1 MMINSSFSNSVSALN
16 TQSVRMN
23 NAGHNIANVNT
34 VDFVPKEPI
43 QTSASEVSFKEKT
56 NHAIPGQSRT
66 RLNEEI
72 PEMMISSK
80 GDQANMKNIKVQ
92 DEMMGDLLDIVG

>member
-1 MMINSSFSNSVSALN
+1 MINSSFSTSVSALN
-16 TQSVRMN
+16 TQSARMN

-34 VDFVPKEPI
+34 ADYIPKEPI
-43 QTSASEVSFKEKT
+43 QTSASEVTFKEKT
-56 NHAIPGQSRT
+56 SHAIPGQSGT

-80 GDQANMKNIKVQ
+80 GYEANMKNIKVQ
-92 DEMMGDLLDIVG
+92 DEMMGDLLDMVG